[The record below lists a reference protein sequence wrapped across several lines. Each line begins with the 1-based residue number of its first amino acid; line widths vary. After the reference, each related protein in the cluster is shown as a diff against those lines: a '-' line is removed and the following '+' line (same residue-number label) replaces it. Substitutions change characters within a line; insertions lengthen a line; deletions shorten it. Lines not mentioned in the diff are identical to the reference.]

1 MNCVAI
7 DGPAGSGKT
16 TAAKMLALKM
26 GYFYLNTGAL
36 YRAFAYQCL
45 EMKIDIHN
53 TEKVIKHID
62 DINIEVK
69 FEGKSNQRVIVNGK
83 DVTDKLT
90 LQDVEQASSIISSI
104 KEVREKMTQA
114 QRKIAEQLDFVVI
127 EGRDI
132 GTVVMP
138 DSKFKFFLTASVQER
153 ARRVANR
160 LKESGVLDFSLKQIE
175 MDIIERDK
183 RDINRKISPLR
194 KADDAIEID
203 ATFKKPEE
211 VVNEMY
217 NHIINIKKQI
227 NKKQI
232 NIQN

>member
-153 ARRVANR
+153 ARKLPIA
-160 LKESGVLDFSLKQIE
+160 
-175 MDIIERDK
+175 
-183 RDINRKISPLR
+183 
-194 KADDAIEID
+194 
-203 ATFKKPEE
+203 
-211 VVNEMY
+211 
-217 NHIINIKKQI
+217 
-227 NKKQI
+227 
-232 NIQN
+232 